1 MSSFNNQPIFA
12 STPFYTAS
20 VFDPVIPTN
29 NYSYGDLNSDGITV
43 VFDGATIFPSE
54 GGVIKRVTVVAAA
67 DTSNIHVTEKLV
79 YLYVG
84 NNYRF
89 FLHKTAHMPDT
100 TVSNTIP
107 PPSIEWTFGD
117 GLQINTNDFRLAIA
131 SSVNYNTYSRYGDYL
146 SVTVEGATYTSV

>member
-1 MSSFNNQPIFA
+1 MAFNNQPIFA

-29 NYSYGDLNSDGITV
+29 NYSYSDLSSDGITV
-43 VFDGATIFPSE
+43 VFDGAITFPSE
-54 GGVIKRVTVVAAA
+54 GGVIKRVTVIAAA
-67 DTSNIHVTEKLV
+67 DTDQPDVSNKLV

-84 NNYRF
+84 NSSRF
-89 FLHKTAHMPDT
+89 FLHKTAHMPAT

-117 GLQINTNDFRLAIA
+117 GLQINTNNFRLAIA
-131 SSVNYNTYSRYGDYL
+131 ASVKYSTNNYYGDYL
-146 SVTVEGATYTSV
+146 SVTVEGATYASV